1 MQAHH
6 FFTASLRREPRGAT
20 ITQIIATA
28 LAAVDPAA
36 AVARYLRREGNTL
49 LVGERR
55 FDLAT
60 LDRVIIVGAGKAGAP
75 MAYAAAQVLDDKLS
89 AGLVVVKDGHL
100 AELPQPTP
108 PSFGRLHLVEAGHP
122 VPDERGVAAAQAM
135 VDLLA
140 DLTERD
146 LVLAVIS
153 GGGSALLTLPVPGVS
168 LTDLQQLTS
177 ALLACGATIGEINTL
192 RKQLDQLKGGGLAHI
207 AAPATLITLIL
218 SDVVGNPLDIIA
230 SGPTVPNPTT
240 AVDALSIL
248 DRYDLVEQTPPAI
261 LAYLQDSNT
270 GTRSPEQAS
279 GDQSFARVSN
289 LLVGDNRQAAVA
301 ALEKA
306 RQAGFAPLLLTTSL
320 EGEAREAGRMLA
332 AILREIALSGN
343 PLPRPACLI
352 AGGETTVTLR
362 GNGRGGRN
370 QELALAAVKAL
381 DGLPDVA
388 LIALATDGGD
398 GPTDAAGAV
407 VTGATA
413 ERARALGLDPD
424 AFLANND
431 AYHFFQAL
439 DDLLLTGPTSTNVN
453 DLTLLFAW

>member
-1 MQAHH
+1 MQADL

-36 AVARYLRREGNTL
+36 AVARYLRREGETL
-49 LVGERR
+49 QIGERR
-55 FDLAT
+55 LDLAT
-60 LDRVIIVGAGKAGAP
+60 LDRVILVGAGKAGAP
-75 MAYAAAQVLDDKLS
+75 MAYAAAHVLDDKLS

-100 AELPQPTP
+100 AEPPQPTP
-108 PSFGRLHLVEAGHP
+108 PCFARLHLVEAGHP

-135 VDLLA
+135 VELLA

-230 SGPTVPNPTT
+230 SGPTVPDPTT

-261 LAYLQDSNT
+261 LAYLQGSNT

-279 GDQSFARVSN
+279 DAQSFARVTN

-301 ALEKA
+301 ALETA

-381 DGLPDVA
+381 DGLPNVA